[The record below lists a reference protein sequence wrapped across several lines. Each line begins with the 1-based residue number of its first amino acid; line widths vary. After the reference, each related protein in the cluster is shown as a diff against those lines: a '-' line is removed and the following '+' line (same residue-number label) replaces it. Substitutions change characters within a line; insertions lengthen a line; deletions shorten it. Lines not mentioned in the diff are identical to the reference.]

1 MMKEFLAYT
10 IIRFASVRRTYMPK
24 SLLESAKHRL
34 AILFL
39 FLLCVLEVT
48 FAQNAGLRGD
58 LVYVGTYSA
67 HGGKGIYAYRF
78 DPSSGRLI
86 SLGLAAESADPSFLV
101 VSGNGQF
108 LYAVNEIASYQG
120 QPTGA
125 VTAFKIEQDT
135 GKLSELNEVSSR
147 DQGPA
152 HIALDRTGK
161 WALVSNYTLGSVAV
175 FPILKDGR
183 LGEASSFVQHKGSS
197 VNPERQAGPHA
208 HSTTLSP
215 DDRFAI
221 VADLGLDELI
231 IYPFDK
237 TNGKLGSPHV
247 VKVHPGA
254 GPRHLTFDPTGRFIY
269 LINEM
274 QSAIVAYR
282 YEAASGGLTEIQ
294 TISTLPKEFTGK
306 NTDAEIEIDRSGKF
320 LYASDRGA
328 DSIAVFAVDSATGIL
343 QKVEDVATQ
352 GKTPRNFTIDSTGK
366 WLLVANQDSDNI
378 VVFRINDK
386 TGALM
391 ATDQTAQIPSPVCI
405 VFDPKP

>member
-1 MMKEFLAYT
+1 
-10 IIRFASVRRTYMPK
+10 MPK
-24 SLLESAKHRL
+24 SFLECANHRPS
-34 AILFL
+34 ILFL
-39 FLLCVLEVT
+39 FLIFFQGFT
-48 FAQNAGLRGD
+48 FAQNAKPAGD

-78 DPSSGRLI
+78 DSVSGHLI
-86 SLGLAAESADPSFLV
+86 SLGMAAESADPSFLA
-101 VSGNGQF
+101 VSGNGEF

-125 VTAFKIEQDT
+125 VSAFKIEPDT

-152 HIALDRTGK
+152 HITLDRTGQ

-183 LGEASSFVQHKGSS
+183 LGEASSFVRHKGSS

-237 TNGKLGSPHV
+237 ANGKLGSPHV

-254 GPRHLTFDPTGRFIY
+254 GPRHLTFDPSGRFMY
-269 LINEM
+269 LITEM
-274 QSAIVAYR
+274 QSTIVAYR

-294 TISTLPKEFTGK
+294 SISTLPKEFAEK

-320 LYASDRGA
+320 LYGSDRGA
-328 DSIAVFAVDSATGIL
+328 DSIAVFAVDSASGKL
-343 QKVEDVATQ
+343 QKIEDVATH

-378 VVFRINDK
+378 VVFRIDDK
-386 TGALM
+386 TGALT
-391 ATDQTAQIPSPVCI
+391 ANGQTVKIPSPVCI